1 MSKIYEIAMSIW
13 HDNYDYEQK
22 KWEYLERL
30 GVSKVEKLISNGE
43 DPFDTLLEAFSKP
56 FTFYKQNELG
66 QWIINQIK
74 RNDTFKIKINGGDK
88 IIYEILTSGTKAN
101 PNNWKTHIYM
111 KSFVNECIK
120 LLNSI
125 KKDHQVK
132 KTGYNIDCYKKKQLI
147 RFENSNTKSTFI
159 GLLRSRKQLE
169 LKRKQQLDLW
179 NFYTLLSTKLPTNTV
194 HLVCHYLQT

>member
-132 KTGYNIDCYKKKQLI
+132 
-147 RFENSNTKSTFI
+147 
-159 GLLRSRKQLE
+159 
-169 LKRKQQLDLW
+169 
-179 NFYTLLSTKLPTNTV
+179 
-194 HLVCHYLQT
+194 